1 MVSASATSS
10 PKADFIVRGELE
22 HNRDKWEVQARL
34 IEPGTGQVEWSSGYS
49 VPASGIDKQLSQSRL
64 AAGIGN
70 SLALQLNALTHARMP
85 APDSKIIVEQAAAF
99 LNRTDR
105 ERFADAEDMLQK
117 AHTAKPDDVD
127 IDAALSA
134 HLMRGVA
141 LVWYP
146 VAENEAIEQSARTL
160 LEEALKK
167 EPNYIPVLQAYCRLL
182 QTINEFTDTLVACE
196 NTLRFNPWDGL
207 AMFQIG
213 MAQMRLGRYEDSL
226 STFEQADAA
235 DTPQVSRWT
244 WTLGAGVALVF
255 MGRYEESLPWLQR
268 SLAIT
273 PASGRTDMVMAAALE
288 ALGRHEEARQ
298 HMAAG
303 LRIRPGTNRDNV
315 ALPSKNQSPRYNE
328 RAAEIVDLMA
338 AAGLPDK

>member
-1 MVSASATSS
+1 
-10 PKADFIVRGELE
+10 
-22 HNRDKWEVQARL
+22 
-34 IEPGTGQVEWSSGYS
+34 
-49 VPASGIDKQLSQSRL
+49 
-64 AAGIGN
+64 
-70 SLALQLNALTHARMP
+70 MP